1 MPEPIPTIHLDLS
14 PAAVAPLAHAAA
26 ILSQEVVNLYFD
38 ALAKADLSKI
48 LPAVGRKI
56 VRHNISDLKIDRV
69 ERRRR
74 HENWTLAK
82 AFQDLLRGV
91 RESLEQAY
99 LVTEIAWKHHR
110 VKSDSTLY
118 EFITPFKDRAAKLM
132 HLSFPYVRIFYER
145 FGKEVEIEAGV
156 PVDAE
161 DGKDEVQ
168 LLMKIDLRMRSF
180 TLNDRLEIA
189 AADFDEIV
197 FAACYFGT
205 ELAAKLP
212 MSPSN

>member
-1 MPEPIPTIHLDLS
+1 MQARIERYEGVSIATSSACSTPDRMDNHWGRQKLARDRRRAQRSGSGSRMTRKLVEMPEPIPTIHLDLS

-74 HENWTLAK
+74 HENWKLAK

-118 EFITPFKDRAAKLM
+118 EFITPFKERAAKLM

-145 FGKEVEIEAGV
+145 FGKEVE
-156 PVDAE
+156 
-161 DGKDEVQ
+161 
-168 LLMKIDLRMRSF
+168 
-180 TLNDRLEIA
+180 LE
-189 AADFDEIV
+189 
-197 FAACYFGT
+197 
-205 ELAAKLP
+205 
-212 MSPSN
+212 